1 MINLKVDLMRNG
13 KEEVKM
19 FDIFLRRI
27 MAFLLDMM
35 ILILIFFG
43 NFMFMVAS
51 LNLEIGNSM
60 NLVEMIMML
69 ALQLFYVI
77 IYFIY
82 IPIKWPGQT
91 IGKKLLKI
99 KEVTQDG
106 KELTIKQYFQRDF
119 LLKFLLSSMTSGFAV
134 LFNLILLTYQ
144 LIRKQELKALQDMI
158 VKTKVVLTK

>member
-1 MINLKVDLMRNG
+1 MRNG

-43 NFMFMVAS
+43 NFMFMVTS

-119 LLKFLLSSMTSGFAV
+119 LLKFLLSSMPSGFAV

>member
-43 NFMFMVAS
+43 N
-51 LNLEIGNSM
+51 
-60 NLVEMIMML
+60 
-69 ALQLFYVI
+69 
-77 IYFIY
+77 FIY

>member
-1 MINLKVDLMRNG
+1 MFNL
-13 KEEVKM
+13 
-19 FDIFLRRI
+19 FFRRI
-27 MAFLLDMM
+27 MAFLVDVM

-43 NFMFMVAS
+43 NFMFMVTS
-51 LNLEIGNSM
+51 LNLGVEKSM

-69 ALQLFYVI
+69 ALQLFYVT

-82 IPIKWPGQT
+82 VPIKWPGQT
-91 IGKKLLKI
+91 VGKKLLKI

-144 LIRKQELKALQDMI
+144 FIRKQELKALQDII
-158 VKTKVVLTK
+158 VKTKVILVN